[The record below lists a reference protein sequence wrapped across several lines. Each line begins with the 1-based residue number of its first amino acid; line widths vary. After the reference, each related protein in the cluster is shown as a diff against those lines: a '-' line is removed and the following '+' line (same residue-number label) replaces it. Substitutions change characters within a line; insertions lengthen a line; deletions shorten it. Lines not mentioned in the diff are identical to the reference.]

1 MEVLFIL
8 IIAAGAVLLL
18 LTGIGIRMSK
28 FTQEQEQIL
37 EKEYQKKLRE
47 KADELVKIGYIS
59 NKYDFLVGAEEAKQI
74 LLKG

>member
-37 EKEYQKKLRE
+37 EKEYQKRLHE
-47 KADELVKIGYIS
+47 KADELQKIGYIS